1 MSEFIYSQSM
11 IGLIVVIVCI
21 STLSSLLILL
31 FTVWL
36 KRHFHTLRTLE
47 RDETFFN
54 AAGLVFSLLLAF
66 VTVSV
71 WENYQDTVNAVDS
84 EARSLNNLRL
94 DLDVLNPDLKQQLV
108 LSTNTYMH
116 CVIDKEW
123 PQMAAGRIGNEC
135 SQSLSEIAHLILT
148 AEAHSESEK
157 RVVGSLVDL
166 LNVYRNHRME
176 RLTAMIPALDKLMWF
191 VLILST
197 AIYFFY
203 GSLIDVGRVR
213 PHSVLTVIL
222 AMMIGLV
229 FVLIA
234 AYDLPFTHPL
244 SLPPEALQNLLQKWE
259 LQGLPTN

>member
-1 MSEFIYSQSM
+1 MSQFIYSQSM
-11 IGLIVVIVCI
+11 FGLIVVIVCI
-21 STLSSLLILL
+21 TMSTSLLILL

-36 KRHFHTLRTLE
+36 KRRFHTLRTLE

-71 WENYQDTVNAVDS
+71 WENYQETVTAVDS

-94 DLDVLNPDLKQQLV
+94 DLDVLSKDKQQPLAE
-108 LSTNTYMH
+108 SINTYTH

-123 PQMAAGRIGNEC
+123 PQMAGGRIGNEC
-135 SQSLSEIAHLILT
+135 SQSLHEIAHLILT

-157 RVVGSLVDL
+157 RVVDSLGGL

-176 RLTAMIPALDKLMWF
+176 RLTAMIPALDKLMWW

-197 AIYFFY
+197 VIYFFY
-203 GSLIDVGRVR
+203 GSLIDIGRLR
-213 PHSVLTVIL
+213 PHSVLTLIL

-229 FVLIA
+229 YVLIA
-234 AYDLPFTHPL
+234 AYDLPFTRPL
-244 SLPPEALQNLLQKWE
+244 SLPPEALQDLLQKWE
-259 LQGLPTN
+259 LQGLPVN

>member
-11 IGLIVVIVCI
+11 SGLIVVIVLTTMFA
-21 STLSSLLILL
+21 SMLILL

-54 AAGLVFSLLLAF
+54 AAGLIFSLLLAF

-71 WENYQDTVNAVDS
+71 WENYQGTVDAVDS
-84 EARSLNNLRL
+84 EARSLSNLRH
-94 DLDVLNPDLKQQLV
+94 DLEILSNAQQQPIVDSLNDFIQCIIE
-108 LSTNTYMH
+108 H
-116 CVIDKEW
+116 EW
-123 PQMAAGRIGNEC
+123 KQMATGTIDSEC
-135 SQSLSEIAHLILT
+135 AKLLGKVSHLILT
-148 AEAHSESEK
+148 AEVHTESEK
-157 RVVGSLVDL
+157 RVMDALVGL

-176 RLTAMIPALDKLMWF
+176 RLTAMLPALDTLMWW
-191 VLILST
+191 VLIHST
-197 AIYFFY
+197 VIYFFY

-213 PHSVLTVIL
+213 PHLVLTLIL

-234 AYDLPFTHPL
+234 AYDLPFTKPL
-244 SLPPEALQNLLQKWE
+244 SLPPKPLEDLLQNWALQE
-259 LQGLPTN
+259 LPVN

>member
-1 MSEFIYSQSM
+1 VSEFIYSQSM
-11 IGLIVVIVCI
+11 FGLIVVIVC
-21 STLSSLLILL
+21 LSMTASLLVLL

-71 WENYQDTVNAVDS
+71 WENFQDTMNAIDS

-94 DLDVLNPDLKQQLV
+94 DLDVLGTDQQQPLAE
-108 LSTNTYMH
+108 SIEAYTH

-123 PQMAAGRIGNEC
+123 PQMASGRIGNEC
-135 SQSLSEIAHLILT
+135 SQSLHEISHLILT
-148 AEAHSESEK
+148 AEPHSASEQ
-157 RVVGSLVDL
+157 RVVDSLFGL

-176 RLTAMIPALDKLMWF
+176 RLTAMTPALDKLMWS

-197 AIYFFY
+197 VIYFFY
-203 GSLIDVGRVR
+203 SSLIDIGRFR
-213 PHSVLTVIL
+213 PHSVLTMIL

-229 FVLIA
+229 YVLIA
-234 AYDLPFTHPL
+234 AYDLPFTRPL
-244 SLPPEALQNLLQKWE
+244 SLQPDALQDLLQKWA
-259 LQGLPTN
+259 LQGLPSN

>member
-1 MSEFIYSQSM
+1 MSQLIYSQSM
-11 IGLIVVIVCI
+11 LGLIVVIVFI
-21 STLSSLLILL
+21 SMLSSLLILL

-36 KRHFHTLRTLE
+36 KRQFHTLRTLE

-94 DLDVLNPDLKQQLV
+94 DLDVLRQSQQQPLV
-108 LSTNTYMH
+108 ESLNAYTH
-116 CVIDKEW
+116 CVIDHEW
-123 PQMAAGRIGNEC
+123 HEMAGGHVDNEC
-135 SQSLSEIAHLILT
+135 PQLLGQISHLILT
-148 AEAHSESEK
+148 AEAQTEGEK
-157 RVVGSLVDL
+157 RVVGSMVDL

-176 RLTAMIPALDKLMWF
+176 RLTAMIPALDKLMWS

-203 GSLIDVGRVR
+203 GSLIDVGRLR
-213 PHSVLTVIL
+213 PHSVLTLIL

-234 AYDLPFTHPL
+234 AYDLPFTRPL
-244 SLPPEALQNLLQKWE
+244 SLQPEALQSLLQKWE
-259 LQGLPTN
+259 MQGLPVN